1 MRHLTYATLSQK
13 NCVQN
18 YGFLSVWNANL
29 IFFKLDFFV
38 SLITCKLTYATFDKC
53 NIRHM
58 QHLTDSK
65 FDRCGIWLYEKFDSL
80 ASDEGIDFGSYG
92 RCNGQTI
99 LSEAE
104 KAFYSFTGLMPNK
117 FVKVIS
123 RYRIDLNQE

>member
-1 MRHLTYATLSQK
+1 MNELKKS
-13 NCVQN
+13 
-18 YGFLSVWNANL
+18 W
-29 IFFKLDFFV
+29 
-38 SLITCKLTYATFDKC
+38 
-53 NIRHM
+53 
-58 QHLTDSK
+58 
-65 FDRCGIWLYEKFDSL
+65 DSL